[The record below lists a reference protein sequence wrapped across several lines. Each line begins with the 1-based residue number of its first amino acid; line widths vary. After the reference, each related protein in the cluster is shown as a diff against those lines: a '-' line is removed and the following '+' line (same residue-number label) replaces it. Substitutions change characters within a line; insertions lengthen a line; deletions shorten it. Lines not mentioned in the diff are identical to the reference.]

1 MSKKRFR
8 AAALILLIIS
18 LAALFGFRARK
29 DMVDFEVNYTAGAR
43 MRAGET
49 LYRQEDGHYQFK
61 YAPFSAFLYVPLS
74 VLPLDAAKAVWFC
87 IVLSSSIL
95 LFTLSSR
102 LVRTHARPARI
113 LRFLPPLILSRYFLR
128 ELQLGQINA
137 LITFLL
143 VAMTALLV
151 RKETERAAGRE
162 GTAGLLWG
170 LGSALKP
177 YSLIFLPYW
186 VLKRKMTILF
196 SGVFVL
202 AAAFAA
208 PALYFGFPGNI
219 RVHEEWIS
227 SLSRSTPSLL
237 SSQDNVS
244 LIALFTKW
252 TGRPAFAQA
261 AYPAGLALIAGLI
274 LFLLFRGKRLGR
286 PEVLESALLCALIP
300 IVSPLGWDYTLLSS
314 VLAVTL
320 VLEHFPAFPRAGK
333 ALLIANFLVMS
344 LSLYDVLGRSL
355 YARYMAL
362 SVPTVNILILV
373 GFLAWLRIK
382 GRA

>member
-8 AAALILLIIS
+8 AAALILIIVS
-18 LAALFGFRARK
+18 LATLFWFRARK

-74 VLPLDAAKAVWFC
+74 VLPPDAAKAVWFLV
-87 IVLSSSIL
+87 VLSSSIL
-95 LFTLSSR
+95 LFALSSR
-102 LVRTHARPARI
+102 LARTEPRPARI
-113 LRFLPPLILSRYFLR
+113 LRVLPPLILARYFLR

-137 LITFLL
+137 LITVLL
-143 VAMTALLV
+143 VGMTALLIR
-151 RKETERAAGRE
+151 RKSDRACGPE
-162 GTAGLLWG
+162 GTAGILWG
-170 LGSALKP
+170 LSSALKP

-186 VLKRKMTILF
+186 ILKRKMIVLF
-196 SGVFVL
+196 SGLFVL
-202 AAAFAA
+202 AAAIAA

-219 RVHEEWIS
+219 RVHEEWIR

-274 LFLLFRGKRLGR
+274 LFLMFRGKRLSR
-286 PEVLESALLCALIP
+286 PEILESALLCALIP

-320 VLEHFPAFPRAGK
+320 VLEHFSVLPRAGK
-333 ALLIANFLVMS
+333 ALLVANFLVMS

-355 YARYMAL
+355 YAKYMAL

>member
-1 MSKKRFR
+1 MSTQRFR
-8 AAALILLIIS
+8 AAALILIVVS
-18 LAALFGFRARK
+18 AAVLFWFKARK
-29 DMVDFEVNYTAGAR
+29 DMVDFEVNFAAGLR

-61 YAPFSAFLYVPLS
+61 YAPFSALLYVPLS

-87 IVLSSSIL
+87 VVLCSSIL
-95 LFTLSSR
+95 LFALSSR
-102 LVRTHARPARI
+102 LVRTGVRPARLWRI
-113 LRFLPPLILSRYFLR
+113 LPPLVLARYFLR
-128 ELQLGQINA
+128 ELQLGQING
-137 LITFLL
+137 LITLL
-143 VAMTALLV
+143 CVAMTALLV
-151 RKETERAAGRE
+151 REETKRAAGRE
-162 GTAGLLWG
+162 GTAGLFWG

-177 YSLIFLPYW
+177 YTLIFLPYW
-186 VLKRKMTILF
+186 ILKRRMAVLL
-196 SGVFVL
+196 SGMFVL

-219 RVHEEWIS
+219 RVHEEWIR

-237 SSQDNVS
+237 ASQDNVS

-274 LFLLFRGKRLGR
+274 LFLILRGRRLKR

-320 VLEHFPAFPRAGK
+320 IFEHFPSFPRAGK
-333 ALLIANFLVMS
+333 ALLIANCLVMS
-344 LSLYDVLGRSL
+344 LSLYDLLGRSL

-362 SVPTVNILILV
+362 SVPTVNILVLV